1 MIIKPKLEMK
11 KVRISPHAFERVAER
26 FNIKEKEQAV
36 TFVKSRLA
44 NSRYIGVVADKEGDM
59 SHMYT
64 YERVAIYINLELS
77 AVKSVVELDTHG
89 HYNGLKDKIVK
100 MYEKEFR
107 KFDRVERSRLKLLEY
122 IKVKSEADIAILKYK
137 KYKTRSIHIKEDC
150 DIMIINLNNEIVKL
164 ENEIKHIQLNKRE
177 IARAIAT
184 VVM

>member
-11 KVRISPHAFERVAER
+11 KVRLSTHAFERVAER

-44 NSRYIGVVADKEGDM
+44 NSKYIGVVADKEGEM

-64 YERVAIYINLELS
+64 YEKVAIYVNLELS

-107 KFDRVERSRLKLLEY
+107 KCDRVERSRLKLLEY
-122 IKVKSEADIAILKYK
+122 IKVKSEADIAMLKYR
-137 KYKTRSIHIKEDC
+137 KYKTRSIHIKTEC
-150 DIMIINLNNEIVKL
+150 DNTIISLSDNLVKL
-164 ENEIKHIQLNKRE
+164 QDEIKQIQLNKRE

-184 VVM
+184 VL